1 MQQTARMAGSLR
13 RRTVAGMLFRRSFR
27 KGDLLR
33 RCPDCRSRLVCP
45 MDWEP
50 HDESHWHIDLRC
62 GECGHWWDAV
72 VEDSRASRY
81 DIELDADR
89 SAISRALHRLELER
103 MAIDVETFTVAL
115 ARDLIE
121 PADFTA

>member
-1 MQQTARMAGSLR
+1 
-13 RRTVAGMLFRRSFR
+13 
-27 KGDLLR
+27 
-33 RCPDCRSRLVCP
+33 

-50 HDESHWHIDLRC
+50 HDESHWHIDVRC
-62 GECGHWWDAV
+62 GECGQRWDAV

-89 SAISRALHRLELER
+89 SAISRALDRLDSER
-103 MAIDVETFTVAL
+103 MAIDVETFAVAL

-121 PADFTA
+121 PADFAPSR